1 MTISAIGPI
10 GFDATGSLAQLAGIP
25 AALGASA
32 SGLDGSSAIADPLDR
47 LLELINSTMLEP
59 GTKVA
64 ISDTASTL
72 LQADGGTSNSNMGEL
87 AQALIVALMMQLLI
101 GTPSH

>member
-64 ISDTASTL
+64 ISDTSTL